1 MIMNQKYSKQNF
13 KYIKYIYFYNF
24 ILLYFS
30 AMIKSK
36 NLKQKVPQVL
46 ALDSL
51 DCKKSIS
58 VNCTLKLI
66 G

>member
-1 MIMNQKYSKQNF
+1 
-13 KYIKYIYFYNF
+13 
-24 ILLYFS
+24 
-30 AMIKSK
+30 MIKSK

-58 VNCTLKLI
+58 VNCILKLI